1 MSNVIS
7 IRINKHLEEL
17 IELHAREARLEQ
29 SDIVRDLINKGG
41 IFVAI
46 KGYAEG
52 KYSVEKAASLASIPL
67 SEFMDLV
74 MSLGIKSKIDV
85 DDMLDG
91 SAYIE
96 DVLRK

>member
-1 MSNVIS
+1 MLNVIS
-7 IRINKHLEEL
+7 IRINRHLEQL
-17 IELHAREARLEQ
+17 IELHAREARLDQ

-67 SEFMDLV
+67 SEFMDLL
-74 MSLGIKSKIDV
+74 MSLGIKSKTDV

-91 SAYIE
+91 AAYL
-96 DVLRK
+96 DAVLRK